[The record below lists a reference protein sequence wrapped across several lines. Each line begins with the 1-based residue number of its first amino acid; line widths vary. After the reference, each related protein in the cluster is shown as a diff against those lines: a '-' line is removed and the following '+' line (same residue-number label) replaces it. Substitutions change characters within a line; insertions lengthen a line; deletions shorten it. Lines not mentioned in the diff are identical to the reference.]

1 MRRAAPCAAQW
12 ENCSSTKIWY
22 AKGTQ
27 RAPASAGRSRKDQTG
42 TFMLYSE
49 IGDNSDAQIWRLLI
63 GEKMD
68 QYRTHDYNELLN
80 QTPTLAN
87 LLSILYC

>member
-1 MRRAAPCAAQW
+1 
-12 ENCSSTKIWY
+12 
-22 AKGTQ
+22 
-27 RAPASAGRSRKDQTG
+27 
-42 TFMLYSE
+42 MLYSE